1 MDEIKL
7 DSIRKSKWNQKQKTF
22 EKAYDFA
29 AELIESEA
37 KRSNYKSLHWR

>member
-1 MDEIKL
+1 ME
-7 DSIRKSKWNQKQKTF
+7 SKKKKTF

-37 KRSNYKSLHWR
+37 KRSNYKDLIER